1 MIWACGDVLE
11 VVYEGKTKRVFRAG
25 KKWVLR
31 FKDAITGDADGNPD
45 PGGNFVVG
53 KLDGKAAAS
62 AKTAA
67 HFFKL
72 LSDAGMVTH
81 FLRLRSDTEI
91 EIRPAKRIALE
102 VIYRHRAYGSFLSR
116 YGAHVKPMMELDLIE
131 FCLKDDNLGDPLI
144 TSLAATKLGLASFEE
159 LKQMERTTRKVALI
173 IQENLAEH
181 GLELIDMKL
190 EFGKINDKLVVID
203 EISGDTMR
211 VYDSKKQRMLN
222 QLEFA
227 QKLGVA

>member
-1 MIWACGDVLE
+1 
-11 VVYEGKTKRVFRAG
+11 
-25 KKWVLR
+25 
-31 FKDAITGDADGNPD
+31 
-45 PGGNFVVG
+45 
-53 KLDGKAAAS
+53 
-62 AKTAA
+62 
-67 HFFKL
+67 
-72 LSDAGMVTH
+72 
-81 FLRLRSDTEI
+81 
-91 EIRPAKRIALE
+91 
-102 VIYRHRAYGSFLSR
+102 
-116 YGAHVKPMMELDLIE
+116 MMKLDLIE